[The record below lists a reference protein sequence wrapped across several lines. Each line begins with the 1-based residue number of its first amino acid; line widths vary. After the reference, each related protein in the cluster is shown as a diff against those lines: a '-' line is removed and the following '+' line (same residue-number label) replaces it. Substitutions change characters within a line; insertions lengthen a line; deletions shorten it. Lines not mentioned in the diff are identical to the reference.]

1 MSSAF
6 VERSNDYLSVY
17 AVLLNGV
24 IGSDRIRGKLIDPP
38 IMISSK
44 PLDLAE
50 SQLTISVNGGWT
62 NFGSWSECTKTCG
75 TGTQSRNRT
84 CTNPAPQY
92 GGADCTGD
100 AEESRDC
107 NTQPCPSKNHYVDF
121 TAGKV
126 TKIYL
131 S

>member
-6 VERSNDYLSVY
+6 VERSNDYLSIY

-24 IGSDRIRGKLIDPP
+24 IGSDRIGGKLIDPP
-38 IMISSK
+38 IMIPSK

-75 TGTQSRNRT
+75 KGLQTRTRT
-84 CTNPAPQY
+84 CTNPAPKY
-92 GGADCTGD
+92 GGADCTGN
-100 AEESRDC
+100 AEERKYC
-107 NTQPCPSKNHYVDF
+107 NYQSCKLYVKFSDR
-121 TAGKV
+121 
-126 TKIYL
+126 
-131 S
+131 